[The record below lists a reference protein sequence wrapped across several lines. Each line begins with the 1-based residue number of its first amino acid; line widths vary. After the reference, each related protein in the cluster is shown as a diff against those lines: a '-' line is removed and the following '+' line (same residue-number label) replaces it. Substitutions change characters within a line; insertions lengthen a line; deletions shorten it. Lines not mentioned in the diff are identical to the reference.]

1 MLELYRNIREY
12 RLAKKMTQAELA
24 EKAGYTD
31 RSSIARIEKG
41 EIDLPQSKIILI
53 AKALNVDA
61 GILMGNDG
69 IVVEQL
75 PEPNND
81 DVLLAY
87 FHQLNADGQQRA
99 INALEEL
106 TEITRYKEEA

>member
-1 MLELYRNIREY
+1 MLELYKNIREY

-69 IVVEQL
+69 IVVEQM
-75 PEPNND
+75 PEPDND
-81 DVLLAY
+81 EILLKY
-87 FHQLNADGQQRA
+87 FHRLNEDGQQRA
-99 INALEEL
+99 VCAIEEL
-106 TEITRYKEEA
+106 TEINRYREEE